1 MNAKNQG
8 KAQRKKRI
16 DAAQNQAVQYLLSN
30 HVRLG
35 FNCREPLGVLDAGG
49 SLDTTLIEAQG

>member
-30 HVRLG
+30 HVEV
-35 FNCREPLGVLDAGG
+35 CCYDKEPLA
-49 SLDTTLIEAQG
+49 S